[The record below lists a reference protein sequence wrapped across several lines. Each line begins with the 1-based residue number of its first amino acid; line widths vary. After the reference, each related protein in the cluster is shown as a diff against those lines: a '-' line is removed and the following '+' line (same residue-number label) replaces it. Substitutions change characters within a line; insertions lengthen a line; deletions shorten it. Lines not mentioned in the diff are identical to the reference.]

1 MEPVICSKTYS
12 EVPFAHRQWRHE
24 GHCSRIHGHNWS
36 IEVVFQCESLDKNGF
51 VVDFGNLKFL
61 RDWIDENLDHAC
73 LLSKDDPEMDRF
85 EQMQNDNLIQIT
97 TVNNASCEGIA
108 KHIFDVFDEMIRSKT
123 SQRAWVCKIEL
134 YEDSNN
140 KVSYSKPS

>member
-36 IEVVFQCESLDKNGF
+36 IEVVFQCESLDENGF

-73 LLSKDDPEMDRF
+73 LLSEDDPEMDRF

-123 SQRAWVCKIEL
+123 SQRAWVCRIEL